1 MNFQRSSISS
11 FYFASCEDGTP
22 NKSIA
27 YLLPTD
33 SASDPQS
40 FTLDQSWQKLSWQP
54 YAGCYIFVNDTN
66 YDEVKFA
73 AAARVYLWGGS
84 FTNARLSWFTNPD
97 VAGTRPLNA
106 MVMLADAV
114 DAQTY
119 KLKEV
124 SFPISPNFTLFFA
137 GGCLIT
143 TDDAN
148 NQLQIAQVAGLNN
161 SIAIQSVFGTQN
173 TPSIGSAYLPLCGAQ
188 AGCLQFQIPITNL
201 TLDENHLDVS
211 LRYYVDDPN
220 SPGNIISQRYP
231 IFNPDEAKTAITA
244 WASLYLL
251 DAFDVTRTYFSFN
264 GQNGT
269 GQGSG
274 EMPSYFRT
282 NTGFTVNLTPQQ
294 NALSG
299 FVFSVNS
306 SVVDDEPGDPFYAVP
321 TGAFAIGIEQA
332 PTVNADPTVP
342 AYRVMCGFSGVEYV
356 GLMNQTNNTMNFV
369 PNQYAYAPVYTP
381 PDANSSTYSATGEK
395 LAVATAAPPNLLAA
409 GAVTSWIYLA
419 QTNTEG
425 ALEDA
430 SNAIQYFA
438 QPDDSVQYEAV
449 VGQKN
454 LLNFLEIPAGL
465 LPVSLTGSAKII
477 AASALPNCYPMVPY
491 AGVQGETFDD
501 FQAFELQVLS
511 PARRNTIYSFL
522 QPGTQTPTGSRTAT
536 TPQGLL
542 STFDNT
548 LTNWL
553 TLTLGQSSFYELT
566 DSAMAQLQPL
576 MTGSAFASIQPLLDI
591 AYALQ
596 GDFEAALQ
604 AKMTA
609 SDYSQ
614 YLAILLQ
621 YGLQVRQL
629 QFTDVT
635 GALKEAMQTNQLFL
649 VITDPTMLLNH
660 CSFNYFQLTASA
672 LDWLKSQNPGLES
685 QLTSTSP
692 TPSLQDIFYP
702 TAAAYTTA
710 LLTKISQ
717 SELTANH
724 TLLFQAAAFGEIVIQ
739 GWNFNISPN
748 TWNSWTN
755 GSTILILK
763 YSGKS
768 VIDLASDKTQWTNAS
783 DFNPSVDNART
794 QLLYVLNDALTRAK
808 TEPEFT
814 DFKTMITDPNWNGIL
829 ALQCYIPLA
838 AMPPQLQ
845 GIAAG
850 INPALFY
857 AHHIGININ
866 PIHHDGTDISMLN
879 SSLFGLIYYDDSTDL
894 TYNQTDY
901 QFKVLTLKVLFK
913 NSAIVSFA
921 SQIELYINKFFG
933 ELAVQQNSA
942 HGNNIILNGVYQKQG
957 DTESYVFTEQ
967 GDNLYVMTSQV
978 LSDVEIL
985 KAQFNTVIQPG
996 GVKVGQLAQADF
1008 ILWGNLRFIKQ
1019 PAFDLF
1025 SFGDDAAN
1033 QAKGNLSFSNLVIH
1047 MSFMPD
1053 PPEGTTAPAP
1063 TFVFDAG
1070 QIAFDLA
1077 KSVARP
1083 DSLYNHFPIKLK
1095 GLVQAEPATSPT
1107 DLGFMPIDSP
1117 LSTSAL
1123 AYPWY
1128 GLQFELNMGGPG
1140 GLAAKIDFT
1149 ATLLAAWSPAKN
1161 LTAFLGIKL
1170 PGFSGSSKELTL
1182 ESVLKLSI
1190 ADIEFI
1196 VNGSSGYMMKFDN
1209 IALKFFMV
1217 KFPPNGQTNIYL
1229 FGDPNNQ
1236 DNTTLGWYAAYAKTK
1251 KANSKSEQQPKA
1263 LPPG

>member
-1 MNFQRSSISS
+1 MNYQRSTNSS
-11 FYFASCEDGTP
+11 LYFAVCDDGTP
-22 NKSIA
+22 NQTIA

-33 SASDPQS
+33 NQSDPS
-40 FTLDQSWQKLSWQP
+40 SLTLDQSWQKLGWQP

-66 YDEVKFA
+66 YDEAKFA

-84 FTNARLSWFTNPD
+84 FTNARLAWFTNPD
-97 VAGTRPLNA
+97 NAATQPLNA
-106 MVMLADAV
+106 MVMFADAV
-114 DAQTY
+114 DAATY

-124 SFPISPNFTLFFA
+124 SLTISPNFTLFLA

-148 NQLQIAQVAGLNN
+148 NQLQIAQVAGRSN
-161 SIAIQSVFGTQN
+161 SIAIQSFFGTQN
-173 TPSIGSAYLPLCGAQ
+173 TPALGAAYLPLCGAQ
-188 AGCLQFQIPITNL
+188 AGCLQFQIPITNT

-231 IFNPDEAKTAITA
+231 IFNPDEAKSPITA

-264 GQNGT
+264 GQSGT

-282 NTGFTVNLTPQQ
+282 NTGFVVNLTPQQ

-299 FVFSVNS
+299 FVFSTNS
-306 SVVDDEPGDPFYAVP
+306 SVVADEPGDPFYAVP
-321 TGAFAIGIEQA
+321 TGAFAIGIEQSA
-332 PTVNADPTVP
+332 TVNADPTVP

-356 GLMNQTNNTMNFV
+356 GLMTEAGNTMNFV
-369 PNQYAYAPVYTP
+369 PNQFAYAPMYTP
-381 PDANSSTYSATGEK
+381 PSSNGNGGLATAKTSALGDSAT
-395 LAVATAAPPNLLAA
+395 PQLLAA
-409 GAVTSWIYLA
+409 GAVTSWIFVS
-419 QTNTEG
+419 QSNDSGE
-425 ALEDA
+425 LEA
-430 SNAIQYFA
+430 SSSSSTAVQYFA

-449 VGQKN
+449 QQQQN
-454 LLNFLEIPAGL
+454 LLNFMEVPAGIL
-465 LPVSLTGSAKII
+465 TASTSSAAKGVAVSAP
-477 AASALPNCYPMVPY
+477 PNCYPMAPY
-491 AGVQGETFDD
+491 AGVEGETFDD

-522 QPGTQTPTGSRTAT
+522 QSDTQPPTGSRTST

-542 STFDNT
+542 STFDNS

-566 DSAMAQLQPL
+566 DAAMAQLQPL
-576 MTGSAFASIQPLLDI
+576 MSSSPTAYASIQPLLDI
-591 AYALQ
+591 AYAAQ

-604 AKMTA
+604 AKMNSA
-609 SDYSQ
+609 DYNQFLSD
-614 YLAILLQ
+614 LLQ

-635 GALKEAMQTNQLFL
+635 GPLKEAMQTNQLFL
-649 VITDPTMLLNH
+649 VITDPTLLLNN
-660 CSFNYFQLTASA
+660 CSFNYFQLTSPA
-672 LDWLKSQNPGLES
+672 LDWIKAQNPALENMVA
-685 QLTSTSP
+685 P
-692 TPSLQDIFYP
+692 LQDIFYAS
-702 TAAAYTTA
+702 AADYTTG

-717 SELTANH
+717 SQLQANQ

-748 TWNSWTN
+748 TWHSWATGN
-755 GSTILILK
+755 TILILK

-768 VIDLASDKTQWTNAS
+768 VMQLASDATQWTNGG
-783 DFNPSVDNART
+783 DFNQSVANTQT
-794 QLLYVLNDALTRAK
+794 QLLSVLNDAITRAK
-808 TEPEFT
+808 SEQEFA
-814 DFKTMITDPNWNGIL
+814 DFASMITSPTWNGIL
-829 ALQCYIPLA
+829 ALQCYVPLA

-850 INPALFY
+850 IDPAMFY

-866 PIHHDGTDISMLN
+866 PIQLASGNLSMQD
-879 SSLFGLIYYDDSTDL
+879 SSLFGLIYYDDTTDL

-942 HGNNIILNGVYQKQG
+942 HGNNLLLNGVYQKQG

-967 GDNLYVMTSQV
+967 GDNIYAMTSKV
-978 LSDVEIL
+978 LSEVEIL
-985 KAQFNTVIQPG
+985 KAQFNTVVQPG

-1025 SFGDDAAN
+1025 SFGDDAAGGS
-1033 QAKGNLSFSNLVIH
+1033 KGNLSFSNLLIH

-1053 PPEGTTAPAP
+1053 PPEGETAPAP

-1077 KSVARP
+1077 KSIARP

-1107 DLGFMPIDSP
+1107 DLGYMAIDSP
-1117 LSTSAL
+1117 LNTTAL
-1123 AYPWY
+1123 SYPWY

-1149 ATLLAAWSPAKN
+1149 ATLIAAWSPALN

-1182 ESVLKLSI
+1182 ESVLKLAI
-1190 ADIEFI
+1190 ANIEFI

-1217 KFPPNGQTNIYL
+1217 KFPPTGQTNIYL

-1236 DNTTLGWYAAYAKTK
+1236 DNTTLGWYAAYAKGK
-1251 KANSKSEQQPKA
+1251 KKTNNNQSPPKS
-1263 LPPG
+1263 LPPA